1 VVLILAFDCSSPAGT
16 VAVLDGPRV
25 LARQSLDP
33 TKRSAKTL
41 APAVESVL
49 SQVGKLPR
57 ELQLIATTVG
67 PGSFTGLRVG
77 VTMAKTLAYALKC
90 DVVGLNT
97 LDVIATQAALPDLK
111 LSSGIIHAVLDAQ
124 RKELFVGRYQWSE
137 GHPLP
142 PSRLDDGQTILP
154 AEEWLRTLQPGDVVT
169 GAGLARWK
177 ARLPAD
183 VIVAPAEVFEP
194 DASTI
199 GQLAFHQYQF
209 GRHDNFWTLSPLY
222 IRPSYAEEKK

>member
-1 VVLILAFDCSSPAGT
+1 MVLILAFDCSSPSGS
-16 VAVLDGPRV
+16 VAVFDGPGV

-33 TKRSAKTL
+33 AKRSAKTL
-41 APAVESVL
+41 APAIESAL
-49 SQVGKLPR
+49 KQAGKLPR

-97 LDVIATQAALPDLK
+97 LDIIATQAALPDLTS
-111 LSSGIIHAVLDAQ
+111 SSGIIHAVLDAQ
-124 RKELFVGRYQWSE
+124 RKELFVGRYQWRT
-137 GHPLP
+137 GQPLV
-142 PSRLDDGQTILP
+142 RLDEGQTILP
-154 AEEWLRTLQPGDVVT
+154 AEEWMRTLQPGDVVT

-183 VIVAPAEVFEP
+183 VLVAPAEVFEP

-199 GQLAFHQYQF
+199 GQLAFHQYQS
-209 GRHDNFWTLSPLY
+209 GRRDDLWTLSPLY